1 MTSQPR
7 YEIQRRRFP
16 ALGAITVSLVAHA
29 VVIVGVLYPWS
40 SDTKTS
46 LPAITVTVIS
56 ADHTEMAATT
66 PSPLVSR
73 PPRRPDAMSR
83 PVEEVLALATKF
95 DAPPFPPAK
104 PKWKP
109 VPTSEVIAGN
119 SAETRQFGSHEP
131 SKISRRRSITPSLH
145 SGLTNAEPLPAQHVV
160 REARDIAALTEKT
173 TTPDQPLAH
182 GPILDAAL
190 IAGLQ
195 PEYPLL
201 ARRRGYQGR
210 VVVVASVLSSGEVE
224 FASLV
229 TSSGY
234 GMLDDAAL
242 AAVKAWR
249 LLPARKDGEAVDGRI
264 KIPFDFVLQ

>member
-7 YEIQRRRFP
+7 YGIQRRRFP
-16 ALGAITVSLVAHA
+16 ALGAVAVSLVAHA

-40 SDTKTS
+40 SEIKTP

-73 PPRRPDAMSR
+73 SPRRPDAMSR
-83 PVEEVLALATKF
+83 PVEEVFALATKF
-95 DAPPFPPAK
+95 DAPPIPSAK

-109 VPTSEVIAGN
+109 VKTLEIVAKPPT
-119 SAETRQFGSHEP
+119 ETRQFSSHEP
-131 SKISRRRSITPSLH
+131 SEILRRRSITPSLH
-145 SGLTNAEPLPAQHVV
+145 SGLTSAEPLPAPQV
-160 REARDIAALTEKT
+160 ARDIAALTEKMA
-173 TTPDQPLAH
+173 TPDQPLAH
-182 GPILDAAL
+182 GPILDTTL

-234 GMLDDAAL
+234 GMLDNAAL
-242 AAVKAWR
+242 TAVKAWR

-264 KIPFDFVLQ
+264 EIPFDFVLQ